1 MKQPITAAPDAR
13 RTLLSRVNRRELIV
27 GLLLFG
33 SMLLLYAQVWN
44 FGYCILDD
52 SATSPT
58 TVTSS
63 KDSRG
68 PESTG
73 SFTTVHD
80 ANWIPLTWISLMLDS
95 DLYGGRAGGYHLTN
109 ALLHAANAV
118 LLLLALSRATG
129 SLFRSG
135 FVAAFFALHPLHV
148 ESVAWIAE
156 AERRVEHF
164 LWTALA
170 VVLRPLRDRS
180 EPLEPGGLVA
190 LPGREPGLETDAG
203 DAAVRLFAVGL
214 LAAAPGRLP
223 RRFLHRANGR
233 QRLEEKTGRRS
244 PNVSRR
250 FPGGIALPGDW
261 SAKKFRSSPSPR
273 FFAESL

>member
-1 MKQPITAAPDAR
+1 MKQPISAAPDAR
-13 RTLLSRVNRRELIV
+13 RALLSRVNRRELIV

-33 SMLLLYAQVWN
+33 STLLLYAQVWN

-52 SATSPT
+52 SAY
-58 TVTSS
+58 VT
-63 KDSRG
+63 DNGYVQQGLTRAG
-68 PESTG
+68 VEW

-135 FVAAFFALHPLHV
+135 IRRGAFALHPLHV

-156 AERRVEHF
+156 RKDVLSIF
-164 LWTALA
+164 FGLLSLLA
-170 VVLRPLRDRS
+170 YVRYATRS
-180 EPLEPGGLVA
+180 AAAGTWGPRGSCLVA
-190 LPGREPGLETDAG
+190 SLALETNAG
-203 DAAVRLFAVGL
+203 DAAVRFFAVGL
-214 LAAAPGRLP
+214 LAAGPLDGC
-223 RRFLHRANGR
+223 
-233 QRLEEKTGRRS
+233 S
-244 PNVSRR
+244 SRR
-250 FPGGIALPGDW
+250 PAPSERPAKTRGKSRAKVAKREPRDFPVE
-261 SAKKFRSSPSPR
+261 SSCV
-273 FFAESL
+273 ATGE